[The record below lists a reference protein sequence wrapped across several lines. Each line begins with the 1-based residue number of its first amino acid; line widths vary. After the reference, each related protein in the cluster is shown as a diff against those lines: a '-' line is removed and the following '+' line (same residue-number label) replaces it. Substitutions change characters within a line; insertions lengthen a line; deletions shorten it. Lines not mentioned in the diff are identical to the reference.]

1 MKSSHFEL
9 LFLFISTYAPS
20 HMTRYCVGERLSR
33 PTKPPCPRLG
43 PSVAIRRDLEEWK
56 NLIFNLFLIKN
67 ALTVSFFKAVYII
80 KWRSRVHDAVMT
92 PTQMISDF
100 YSVSR
105 EWLNSCTFIL
115 YFSVHI
121 CTLWTDL
128 GLIIYFLCFFKIPTI
143 FSTLRL
149 HWRVGELELEK
160 TSK

>member
-1 MKSSHFEL
+1 MKSSQFEL
-9 LFLFISTYAPS
+9 LFLLISTHALC
-20 HMTRYCVGERLSR
+20 HMTRRWTPVQ
-33 PTKPPCPRLG
+33 TNQT
-43 PSVAIRRDLEEWK
+43 AISSSESAGTWMIGKILF
-56 NLIFNLFLIKN
+56 LIFSIKN

-105 EWLNSCTFIL
+105 ERLNSCTFIL
-115 YFSVHI
+115 YFYVHI

-143 FSTLRL
+143 FSTPRL